1 MLLDGTMTMLRRVG
15 GSEVETVRTDSR
27 GVYSG
32 AVQFYMQDRI
42 TQAYPS
48 TVRAVTDCRFL
59 ALPAGPF
66 AEVFQRWYPM
76 AVHLLEGLFVGTK
89 NTAEVVGQRERL
101 LALGKL
107 TAGLT
112 HELNNPAAAAAR
124 ATVGAARADRRHA
137 GQAGEAVRRPHLPA
151 SMLTR
156 ADHAAGGL
164 PRADRPGRRARPG
177 GALRPRGRA
186 RRVAGGARRRPRLG
200 PRRVFVAA
208 GLGPDDLE
216 RVADAVAPSFLP
228 AALQWLSYTVE
239 TETLV
244 SEIAESTGRISALVD
259 AAKQYSQMD
268 RTPHQATDLHV
279 GLDAT
284 LTVMSGKIGAGVTVV
299 KEYDRSLPPVPVYAG
314 ELNQVWTNLVHNAL
328 DAMAGSGTLTL
339 RTAREAD
346 CALVEIGDTGPGIPE
361 ELRRRVFE
369 PFFTTKPVGQ
379 GTGLGLDVSWR
390 IVVNR
395 HGGDLRVESAARR
408 HPVPGAAAA
417 GGAGGPVTGVSSRS
431 TRPGTPSWR
440 RSCSGSSGRRT
451 RSRRRSSATTASRR
465 CTRTWPGCRPRR
477 CAGPGR
483 GRTGGW
489 PARSRGPTRATW
501 STSTGWSWRRR
512 RRGGGSG
519 RRWCGRCS
527 RPRGAADR
535 RRHRAGQR
543 AGAGAV
549 RAARLRGRPATA
561 RCCRACG

>member
-1 MLLDGTMTMLRRVG
+1 MTTPTHLAPDELRGLFLFEDLDADQLAWVSANGDVVDCAAGTEVYAEGEPAECFFVLLEGTMAMLRRVG
-15 GSEVETVRTDSR
+15 GTEVETVRTDSR

-32 AVQFYMQDRI
+32 AVQFYMRDRI
-42 TQAYPS
+42 TQSYAS

-124 ATVGAARADRRHA
+124 ATAALRERIAGMRAKLAKLSDGHVPE
-137 GQAGEAVRRPHLPA
+137 G
-151 SMLTR
+151 MLTALTTLQEDFLSR
-156 ADHAAGGL
+156 MGPAAE
-164 PRADRPGRRARPG
+164 
-177 GALRPRGRA
+177 
-186 RRVAGGARRRPRLG
+186 LG
-200 PRRVFVAA
+200 PLERSDREDELGEWLEERDVDRAWDLAGVFVAA
-208 GLGPDDLE
+208 GLGPEDLQ
-216 RVADAVAPSFLP
+216 RVADAVTPSALP

-239 TETLV
+239 TESLV
-244 SEIAESTGRISALVD
+244 TEIGESTARISALVD

-268 RTPHQATDLHV
+268 RTPHQAADLHA

-284 LTVMSGKIGAGVTVV
+284 LTMMSGKIAPGVTVV
-299 KEYDRSLPPVPVYAG
+299 KDYDRSLPLVPAYAG

-339 RTAREAD
+339 RTAVDGD
-346 CALVEIGDTGPGIPE
+346 CALVEIADTGPGIPE

-395 HGGDLRVESAARR
+395 HGGDLTVQS
-408 HPVPGAAAA
+408 
-417 GGAGGPVTGVSSRS
+417 
-431 TRPGTPSWR
+431 RPGDTRFQVRLPLEEPS
-440 RSCSGSSGRRT
+440 
-451 RSRRRSSATTASRR
+451 AS
-465 CTRTWPGCRPRR
+465 
-477 CAGPGR
+477 
-483 GRTGGW
+483 
-489 PARSRGPTRATW
+489 
-501 STSTGWSWRRR
+501 
-512 RRGGGSG
+512 
-519 RRWCGRCS
+519 
-527 RPRGAADR
+527 
-535 RRHRAGQR
+535 
-543 AGAGAV
+543 
-549 RAARLRGRPATA
+549 
-561 RCCRACG
+561 